1 MEPSRVRELARRIV
15 GAWTDPILRI
25 KAVHDWIILNT
36 AYDETVLEGRDAP
49 SAVYRAEGVLERR
62 KAVCSGYAH
71 AVELLLQALE
81 IPVLYVTNA
90 NHAWNMV
97 QVRNVWYHLDVTWD
111 DPIPD
116 TPGQVLYTYFLLSSA
131 TLAMSRTF
139 RESRPAPAD
148 YLATVREWDG
158 RPVVHAVQEAEAA
171 FRSVSPSVRPVSLLV
186 WKTDPEEV
194 VDRVRRAFG
203 RGMFGPVDPR
213 IRWSVWTSGTPLGEV
228 RFGATREEVERIPA
242 PVLPPPVGDGL
253 PVAGWFRLRGPGI
266 QDVLTVRMDASQ
278 APFRLDRTSAMALDG
293 IRDEAGRPFHRY
305 FEKGGDPLLEFNIA
319 GGRWAVRAPTG
330 AVNGFLRNGSPV
342 GPEWT
347 PIAVGDLLTL
357 VSRRQGRAVPSL
369 TLRVSDR

>member
-97 QVRNVWYHLDVTWD
+97 QVGTSGITWTSPGTTRFRTRRAGALHLLPAFLGHARDV
-111 DPIPD
+111 PD
-116 TPGQVLYTYFLLSSA
+116 LPGVPASA
-131 TLAMSRTF
+131 GGLPGDGPGM
-139 RESRPAPAD
+139 
-148 YLATVREWDG
+148 G
-158 RPVVHAVQEAEAA
+158 RPPGVHAVQEAEAA
-171 FRSVSPSVRPVSLLV
+171 FRSGVAFGASRIGWW

-242 PVLPPPVGDGL
+242 RSFHPLWETACQWRAGSACGGRDPGCPDRADGRLPGSL
-253 PVAGWFRLRGPGI
+253 SAGSNLGNGPGWN
-266 QDVLTVRMDASQ
+266 
-278 APFRLDRTSAMALDG
+278 P
-293 IRDEAGRPFHRY
+293 DEAGRPFHRY

-330 AVNGFLRNGSPV
+330 AVNGFLRNGSPA